1 MQEIYPYQKHEHQSG
16 YILPMVN
23 KIHQKSPM
31 AGFPQKHDPIH
42 VFLYPLLGY
51 LIDKA
56 PCHNDRKDALKYSLT
71 AILPL
76 CVIVPA
82 CLIFEKD
89 MDLNGD
95 FMDAIQCLTLMIGFG
110 IFGFR
115 KSIDAGNRHAARLEK
130 AVLAILYILLTFI
143 LGVVFI
149 VVMKKIPIL
158 KRLI

>member
-1 MQEIYPYQKHEHQSG
+1 MNS
-16 YILPMVN
+16 
-23 KIHQKSPM
+23 
-31 AGFPQKHDPIH
+31 
-42 VFLYPLLGY
+42 
-51 LIDKA
+51 
-56 PCHNDRKDALKYSLT
+56 HNDRKDALKYSLT

-95 FMDAIQCLTLMIGFG
+95 LTLMIGFG

-115 KSIDAGNRHAARLEK
+115 KSIDAGKRHAARLEK

-149 VVMKKIPIL
+149 AVMKKIPIL

>member
-1 MQEIYPYQKHEHQSG
+1 M
-16 YILPMVN
+16 
-23 KIHQKSPM
+23 
-31 AGFPQKHDPIH
+31 
-42 VFLYPLLGY
+42 
-51 LIDKA
+51 
-56 PCHNDRKDALKYSLT
+56 
-71 AILPL
+71 
-76 CVIVPA
+76 IVPA

-110 IFGFR
+110 IFGFM

-149 VVMKKIPIL
+149 AVMKKIPIL